1 MIQIKNN
8 KISVDTWCGM
18 EIQPAS
24 YYELQIL
31 ELNKWQNDSK
41 VLVDIAAGDLIV
53 NNGTSDIID
62 VALAINFL
70 KNIDSAPKD
79 TNGAPIVKMSP
90 FSDAGGFRFR
100 GASFSDSIVL
110 NETKDIDYLI
120 AQDRYINGGRLLID
134 NIGLNDKITFQVVDK
149 DNVLGYGV
157 GVVLDEF
164 IKDYF
169 IPTSGNLE
177 VRLDYP
183 AKIIAGLYLR
193 LKYTCTHISGASIKC
208 NLYLH
213 WKAV

>member
-1 MIQIKNN
+1 MIQVKNN
-8 KISVDTWCGM
+8 KVGTDTWCGM
-18 EIQPAS
+18 MIEPNA
-24 YYELQIL
+24 YYELQTL
-31 ELNKWQNDSK
+31 ELSKWQNNSK
-41 VLVDIAAGDLIV
+41 VLTDIASGDLVV
-53 NNGTSDIID
+53 NNGTSDITD

-70 KNIDSAPKD
+70 KGIDSAPKD
-79 TNGAPIVKMSP
+79 INGSPIVRLSP
-90 FSDAGGFRFR
+90 FNDAGGFRFR

-110 NETKDIDYLI
+110 NQTKDIDYLL

-149 DNVLGYGV
+149 DNVLGYGTNV
-157 GVVLDEF
+157 ILDEF

-183 AKIIAGLYLR
+183 AKILAGLYLR
-193 LKYTCTHISGASIKC
+193 LKYTCTHVSGATIKC